1 MISIGKS
8 FKTNRSKNFIT
19 ENEKQFNITIKTS
32 QKDIV
37 EIKGDYFKKTITLN
51 NKKINKLS
59 EHISFLP
66 TIINTPEEA
75 VLETKIN
82 KLRNSSIDK
91 NISIVS
97 RTYLWDLQKYTNILK
112 QRNTAIKNR
121 KNIEIWD
128 ILFIENALK
137 IWSEKKRYNTLLK
150 NFLKKQNKNP
160 KIEIKG
166 IIDNK
171 EEAFKELYKSKYKEI
186 ERGHTIIG
194 PHRDKIFYF
203 LNNKEI
209 KLNASQGEKTLFY
222 TLLKKGEA
230 ELMKDKLKQKEPIIL
245 LDDILSKLDEKNKK
259 QTTTLFKNNT
269 QTIITH
275 TEKLNNTKINQ
286 ININD

>member
-1 MISIGKS
+1 M
-8 FKTNRSKNFIT
+8 
-19 ENEKQFNITIKTS
+19 
-32 QKDIV
+32 
-37 EIKGDYFKKTITLN
+37 EIKGDYLKKTITLN
-51 NKKINKLS
+51 NTKINKLS

-91 NISIVS
+91 NISIIS
-97 RTYLWDLQKYTNILK
+97 ATYLRDLQNYTNILK

-128 ILFIENALK
+128 VLFIDNALK
-137 IWSEKKRYNTLLK
+137 IWREKKTYKTCLQKILK
-150 NFLKKQNKNP
+150 DQKPNSN
-160 KIEIKG
+160 IEIKG
-166 IIDNK
+166 MIYNK
-171 EEAFKELYKSKYKEI
+171 EEAFQELLRNKHKEI
-186 ERGHTIIG
+186 ERGYTIIG
-194 PHRDKIFYF
+194 PHKDKICYF
-203 LNNKEI
+203 LNDKEI

-230 ELMKDKLKQKEPIIL
+230 KLMKNKLKKIEPIIL
-245 LDDILSKLDEKNKK
+245 LDDILSKLDEQNKK
-259 QTTTLFKNNT
+259 QTTELFKNNT

-275 TEKLNNTKINQ
+275 TERIKDTKINQ